1 MSEEVFTQRRQ
12 ALIKYLINQGILKS
26 PNVIKAM
33 EAVPREK
40 FLPQEYRWSAYDDTP
55 LPIGDGQTV
64 SAPHM
69 VAIMA
74 EELELAE
81 GLKILEVGS
90 GCGYNA
96 AVVTEIIAPKGSKK
110 PGHLYTI
117 EIVPGLFELAKQ
129 NLGALGYFERLTVVL
144 GDGSVGYIEEA
155 PFDRIIVTASAPRIL
170 ESLLSQLGFPG
181 ILLIPVGA
189 TFYGQELIKVL
200 KDKEGRTSWT
210 SLGGVAFV
218 PLVGR
223 EGWKQG

>member
-1 MSEEVFTQRRQ
+1 M
-12 ALIKYLINQGILKS
+12 IKYLINQGILKS

-96 AVVTEIIAPKGSKK
+96 AVVTEIIAPEGSKK

-117 EIVPGLFELAKQ
+117 EIVPRLFELAKQ
-129 NLGALGYFERLTVVL
+129 NLGALGYLERLTVVL

-170 ESLLSQLGFPG
+170 ESLLSQLGFSG